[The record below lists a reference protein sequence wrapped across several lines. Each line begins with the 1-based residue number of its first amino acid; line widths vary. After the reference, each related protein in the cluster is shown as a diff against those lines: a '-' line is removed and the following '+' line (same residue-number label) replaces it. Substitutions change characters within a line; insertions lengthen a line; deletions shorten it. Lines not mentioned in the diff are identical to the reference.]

1 MGELSHFDIVGLSE
15 SDQILKLT
23 GDGAVEGQCDHLGR
37 LLDGGVGGAGDDG
50 AVGRAE
56 AVGQHA
62 LRQVASGCPGLQH
75 ESGGYHIGTN

>member
-1 MGELSHFDIVGLSE
+1 M
-15 SDQILKLT
+15 KPT
-23 GDGAVEGQCDHLGR
+23 RDGAVEGECDHLGR

-62 LRQVASGCPGLQH
+62 LRQVASGSPGCNTVVIIVVLINLIKAQD
-75 ESGGYHIGTN
+75 